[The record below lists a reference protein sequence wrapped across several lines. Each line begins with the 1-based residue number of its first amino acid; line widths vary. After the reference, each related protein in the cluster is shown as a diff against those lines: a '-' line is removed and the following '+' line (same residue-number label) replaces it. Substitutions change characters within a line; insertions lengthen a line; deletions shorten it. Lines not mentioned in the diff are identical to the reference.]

1 MLTKNRFPIREYNK
15 LAARK
20 IGLLEIIE
28 KINLNAYWLKLPS
41 HIKMSDVF
49 NVKHLVL
56 DTDDSFDDDMNSTTN
71 SLKPEEDDVDR
82 VANKFMK
89 NYGEE
94 FLIRSKVKS

>member
-56 DTDDSFDDDMNSTTN
+56 DTDDSSDDDMNSTTN

>member
-56 DTDDSFDDDMNSTTN
+56 DTDDSSDDDMNSTTN

-94 FLIRSKVKS
+94 FLVRSKVKS